1 MRCGGAEVSQA
12 RAEWADAM
20 RCARREVGPNR
31 EHEQLQ
37 VALLA
42 LSVEDGG
49 QAEFAGE
56 AALEQMRRLVSGF
69 VEEDVEQHG
78 GGTKARKGMWRLVRE
93 SGLRVQRA
101 GKEVAKQLEADIV

>member
-1 MRCGGAEVSQA
+1 
-12 RAEWADAM
+12 M

-49 QAEFAGE
+49 QPGGVRWRGSVGADAEACERLRRGGRG
-56 AALEQMRRLVSGF
+56 AARRRHKGA
-69 VEEDVEQHG
+69 ERDV
-78 GGTKARKGMWRLVRE
+78 WRLVRE

-101 GKEVAKQLEADIV
+101 GKEVARPLEAEIVELGKQWAKKKLGR